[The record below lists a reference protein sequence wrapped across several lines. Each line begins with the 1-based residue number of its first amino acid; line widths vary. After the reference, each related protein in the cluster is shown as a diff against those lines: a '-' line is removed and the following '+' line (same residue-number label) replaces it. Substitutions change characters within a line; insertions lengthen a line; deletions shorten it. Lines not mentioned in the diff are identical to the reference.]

1 MIAAFIGFW
10 AALNYE
16 QMTSLFRV
24 EQRSTAYV
32 AATLCNV
39 AFTIGATIL
48 LVVVVHKGP
57 LGVLVGNFT
66 GTLANGTT
74 WVADVPANWN
84 GTLLLYSHG
93 FGPLTA
99 ADAPDP
105 GTQAALLARG
115 YALAGSSYDPNG
127 SEWALDTA
135 VSDQFGTLAI
145 IAQRSL
151 GHRAHQY
158 LQQLGIGLHPSV
170 HHVRAG
176 GRTRHLQQC
185 Q

>member
-1 MIAAFIGFW
+1 MTKAITAEVKAVVLAAAHGHFP
-10 AALNYE
+10 AKY
-16 QMTSLFRV
+16 
-24 EQRSTAYV
+24 
-32 AATLCNV
+32 
-39 AFTIGATIL
+39 
-48 LVVVVHKGP
+48 
-57 LGVLVGNFT
+57 T

-127 SEWALDTA
+127 SAWARSRCWALA
-135 VSDQFGTLAI
+135 S
-145 IAQRSL
+145 
-151 GHRAHQY
+151 
-158 LQQLGIGLHPSV
+158 
-170 HHVRAG
+170 
-176 GRTRHLQQC
+176 
-185 Q
+185 